1 MKIVK
6 TILAVLALALL
17 GATFAPGAWA
27 DEWSKKT
34 VMTFDQPIE
43 IPGQILPA
51 GTYTFALVESH
62 SDRNIVRIFKADGTT
77 VVATIL
83 AINNYRLH
91 STDNTSVKFAERSGD
106 NPEALKAW
114 FYPGDNFGQEFVYPR
129 QRAAQLAIAEKE
141 PVPATDTTDLNT
153 ASIVAI
159 TPEQQD
165 EPIAQA
171 VQANPEVAPT
181 PAPAPAAA
189 AVAAPVAQDTTPV
202 TVAQNEQLPKTGSP
216 IPLIA
221 LLGLGSIGVAF
232 TLKRF
237 AR

>member
-6 TILAVLALALL
+6 AVLIVLTFALL
-17 GATFAPGAWA
+17 SATVAPGARA

-34 VMTFDQPIE
+34 VVTFDQPIE

-51 GTYTFALVESH
+51 GTYTFALVESK
-62 SDRNIVRIFKADGTT
+62 SDRNIVRIFQADGTT

-91 STDNTSVKFAERSGD
+91 RTDGTTMKFAERSGD
-106 NPEALKAW
+106 NPEALRAW

-129 QRAAQLAIAEKE
+129 QRAAELAVAVKE
-141 PVPATDTTDLNT
+141 PVPATTADTNDLNT
-153 ASIVAI
+153 EAVVAV
-159 TPEQQD
+159 TPEEKE

-171 VQANPEVAPT
+171 VQPTPEVTPT
-181 PAPAPAAA
+181 PAPAATP
-189 AVAAPVAQDTTPV
+189 APVAQEPTPV
-202 TVAQNEQLPKTGSP
+202 TVAQNEELPKTGSS

-221 LLGLGSIGVAF
+221 LLGLGFIGAAIS
-232 TLKRF
+232 LKRF